1 VKKKLESV
9 NDLAAQLI
17 ALTRGQVVYLP
28 NEVPPGYMS
37 VKAVS
42 MATPGI
48 TTRTMN
54 NRLLQLH
61 QQGKVDRIAVAESG
75 RWAYWY
81 RVK

>member
-1 VKKKLESV
+1 MKKKSASV

-17 ALTRGQVVYLP
+17 ALTRGKTVYSVA
-28 NEVPPGYMS
+28 EVPPGYMS

-48 TTRTMN
+48 TTRSMC

-61 QQGKVDRIAVAESG
+61 QQGKVDRLAVADGG